1 MKTRITYLFVFLGG
15 LITVLGGAF
24 IGMYI
29 WEAIISRMGDPD
41 QSLIFWYL
49 PILFIGAIAAIGGLS
64 IFRRGLGQIRRM
76 RKEFP
81 QSGGNDT

>member
-1 MKTRITYLFVFLGG
+1 MKTGIAYLFVFLGG
-15 LITVLGGAF
+15 FITVLGGVF

-49 PILFIGAIAAIGGLS
+49 PILFIGAIAAVGGLS
-64 IFRRGLGQIRRM
+64 IFRRGLCQIRRM
-76 RKEFP
+76 KKEFP
-81 QSGGNDT
+81 QSGGNET